1 MVLCAGMLCLC
12 AVCAVGG
19 TGGSTGSWVETSALF
34 VGLGQ
39 PGVWGMREARVTGD
53 LDECMMRAAL
63 LPDWAAG
70 CEILSMGKGLKTE

>member
-1 MVLCAGMLCLC
+1 MCGDVVFVRG
-12 AVCAVGG
+12 VRGRGDGG
-19 TGGSTGSWVETSALF
+19 LHWIWVETSALF

-70 CEILSMGKGLKTE
+70 CEILPRWVKA